1 MAVHRAGISTKT
13 MHFDH
18 VSARSCLLGQNS
30 WECWCFSIGFW
41 IHMLVSKSAINV
53 DCKKIFK
60 SCSTLVSK
68 SARNVG
74 YEKIFKSC
82 WPAAA
87 LGLSIINVTLCVLRR
102 LEFAADISGTC
113 AQSRELSSN
122 PTDQPPRWKHSTEL
136 QGMEFLL
143 SFLLWSCLKSFYRV
157 THVKVCLPQPS
168 EITFFKNRM
177 LFLLATIFF

>member
-1 MAVHRAGISTKT
+1 M
-13 MHFDH
+13 
-18 VSARSCLLGQNS
+18 
-30 WECWCFSIGFW
+30 
-41 IHMLVSKSAINV
+41 SKSAINV

-136 QGMEFLL
+136 QGLEFLL

-177 LFLLATIFF
+177 LFLLATIFFKEAPGGSECLDGLLLL

>member
-87 LGLSIINVTLCVLRR
+87 LGLSIINVTFRVLRR

-113 AQSRELSSN
+113 AQSRELIN
-122 PTDQPPRWKHSTEL
+122 
-136 QGMEFLL
+136 
-143 SFLLWSCLKSFYRV
+143 
-157 THVKVCLPQPS
+157 
-168 EITFFKNRM
+168 
-177 LFLLATIFF
+177 LLAGSIQLSCKVWNFFCLSCCEVVWNPFTGWLTSKSVCRNQVR

>member
-1 MAVHRAGISTKT
+1 M
-13 MHFDH
+13 
-18 VSARSCLLGQNS
+18 
-30 WECWCFSIGFW
+30 
-41 IHMLVSKSAINV
+41 SKSAINV

-60 SCSTLVSK
+60 SCWTLVSK

-87 LGLSIINVTLCVLRR
+87 LGLSIINVTFRVLRR

-113 AQSRELSSN
+113 AQIRELSSH
-122 PTDQPPRWKHSTEL
+122 PTDQPCWKHSTEL
-136 QGMEFLL
+136 QGLEFLL

-177 LFLLATIFF
+177 LFLLATIFFKEAPGGLECLDAPFVVLMLGACNQQI

>member
-1 MAVHRAGISTKT
+1 M
-13 MHFDH
+13 
-18 VSARSCLLGQNS
+18 
-30 WECWCFSIGFW
+30 
-41 IHMLVSKSAINV
+41 SKSAINV

-87 LGLSIINVTLCVLRR
+87 LGLSIINVTFRVLRR
-102 LEFAADISGTC
+102 LEFAADISGIC
-113 AQSRELSSN
+113 AQSRELSSHS
-122 PTDQPPRWKHSTEL
+122 TDQPPCWKHSTEL
-136 QGMEFLL
+136 QGLEFIL

-168 EITFFKNRM
+168 EITFFKNQV
-177 LFLLATIFF
+177 LFLLATIFFYRGARRIGVLGWAAPFVVLMLGACNQQI